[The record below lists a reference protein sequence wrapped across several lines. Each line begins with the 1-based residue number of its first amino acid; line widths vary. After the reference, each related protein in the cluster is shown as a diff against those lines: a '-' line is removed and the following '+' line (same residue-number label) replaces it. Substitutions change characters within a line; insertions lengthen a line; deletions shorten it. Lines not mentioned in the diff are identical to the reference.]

1 MTILKF
7 IKNVL
12 EAIVLVR
19 DLVEIINK
27 IRDKWNHDKIN
38 Q

>member
-19 DLVEIINK
+19 DLFEIIKK
-27 IRDKWNHDKIN
+27 ISDKWNHDKIN
-38 Q
+38 K